1 MVNTIGKWLPITL
14 AGLAIL
20 FVLVVVLMIIRNAG
34 ADTASQ
40 PDQPAVLPGLLGTPQ
55 HVEDT
60 FPTGMSFPDILS
72 DTTRLLA
79 TRDNKRYWAGYND
92 QGNIC
97 VISHIGFTAADFSA
111 ASGCNEVDF
120 FLDHGVFVSL
130 NTNDHY
136 AAAVLFP
143 QGYQQNIAALLPAA
157 DLAPNLIILDQ
168 TNRESVPGGELT
180 VSPDAG
186 ATAQDELELIIPLP

>member
-79 TRDNKRYWAGYND
+79 TRDNKRYWAGYNEE
-92 QGNIC
+92 GNIC
-97 VISHIGFTAADFSA
+97 IISHIAFTDGDFSS
-111 ASGCNEVDF
+111 ASGCNEVEH
-120 FLDHGVFVSL
+120 FLDHGVFVTL
-130 NTNDHY
+130 HTNNEY
-136 AAAVLFP
+136 TAAVLFP
-143 QGYQQNIAALLPAA
+143 EGYQQRVADLLPNA
-157 DLAPNLIILDQ
+157 DLAQNLIILNQ
-168 TNRESVPGGELT
+168 TNRESMPGGELT
-180 VSPDAG
+180 IPPDAG
-186 ATAQDELELIIPLP
+186 AATQDELELIIPLP